1 MTMAVVVAIAVAK
14 LTLNSSTK
22 YKQVQQSVTIE
33 LAEHYRQPELLRC
46 IGDTSV
52 ISDSSSRFKSWEN
65 VWL

>member
-22 YKQVQQSVTIE
+22 YKPVQWSVTIE
-33 LAEHYRQPELLRC
+33 LAEYCRQPELLRG

-65 VWL
+65 VLL